1 MFCYFAIY
9 LTKLTTLLK
18 NCAYKFEKWV
28 RNASVLKNKMTLIK
42 AIENFMLL
50 FKKEVPI
57 LINKNAIEDPVK
69 RKK

>member
-9 LTKLTTLLK
+9 LTKLATLLK
-18 NCAYKFEKWV
+18 KCAHKFEKWV
-28 RNASVLKNKMTLIK
+28 RNASVLKNKMTLKK

-50 FKKEVPI
+50 FKKKVLI
-57 LINKNAIEDPVK
+57 LINMNAIEDPVK

>member
-18 NCAYKFEKWV
+18 KCAHKFEKWF
-28 RNASVLKNKMTLIK
+28 RNASVLKNKMILK
-42 AIENFMLL
+42 RAIENFMLL
-50 FKKEVPI
+50 FQKKIPV

-69 RKK
+69 R